1 MIKRFLIAF
10 VLLAVVCGG
19 LVYFNIFR
27 NQAIEDFFATMQ
39 QPALPVQTV
48 TAEPAIWQPGIEA
61 IGTVSAVRGVDLAVE
76 AGGVVREVNFTSN
89 DAIEEGALLVQ
100 IDDQIEQS
108 NLIAARANLTLAEQT
123 LARAQQLRTRGVSAE
138 SSLEEAEANSQA
150 AQSEIAS
157 LNATLS
163 QKALEAPFSGTIGI
177 PQVEAGQYVTTGT
190 VVATLQDLSRM
201 RVDFSV
207 PEQQRSQLE
216 IGQTIRVGTENGTF
230 DYNGTIV
237 GIEPR
242 INPATRLVSIRAEVD
257 NAEEALNPGQFARV
271 RVELPE
277 EPDVIALP
285 QTAIIS
291 SLYGDYVYVVRP
303 ASEEQ
308 QAAAEQAAEQAEE
321 MPEAAPAAA
330 PAEDAGEAMEARQ
343 IFVTTGRRN
352 GNLVEVAEG
361 LSAGD
366 IVVSAGQNR
375 LSNGALVTIDESES
389 PLNSSNPQ
397 TAEQVAQ

>member
-343 IFVTTGRRN
+343 IFVTIGRRN